1 MTYKLREKVLKY
13 TLSYI
18 DNISLRGL
26 ETWYELK
33 DEIHKTLKSNL
44 EINKFVFE
52 HLTIVN

>member
-18 DNISLRGL
+18 DNVSLRGL

-33 DEIHKTLKSNL
+33 DEIYKTLVSNL
-44 EINKFVFE
+44 GINKFVFE